1 MQLTADVFGMP
12 VARPH
17 LYETSG
23 LGAALT
29 AFVGLG
35 IYPDFESALEAMGR
49 TGDVFEPDMSVHRL
63 YDSLYRKVYTKLYR
77 RLKPLYRRIRDITGY
92 PE

>member
-12 VARPH
+12 AARPH

-35 IYPDFESALEAMGR
+35 IHPNFDSAVAAMVRIGQ
-49 TGDVFEPDMSVHRL
+49 VFEPDMPAHRV
-63 YDSLYRKVYTKLYR
+63 YDSLYRDVYTKLYR
-77 RLKPLYRRIRDITGY
+77 RLKPLYRRIREITGY